1 MKFSAKQIADLLEG
15 KVEGNSDVKVNNIS
29 KIEEGKEGTLSFLA
43 NPRYT
48 QYIYTTEASVVLV
61 NKDFKPEK
69 EVKTTMIRVADAYQA
84 FASLLEVYQQYKNN
98 KTGIS
103 ERANVETS
111 SKIGEDV
118 YIGAGTYIGENTI
131 IGNNTKIYPNSFVGD
146 NVVIGENTIIFSGTN
161 IYSESIIG
169 SNCTFHSGVV
179 IGSDGFGFAPQEG
192 TEFKK
197 VPQIGNVIIEDNVEI
212 GANTTIDRATIGSTI
227 LRKGVKLDNLI
238 QVAHNVEIGENTVI
252 AAQSGM
258 AGSAK
263 IGKNCMIGGQVA
275 IAGHITVADNVKAG
289 AKTGIAQSVKNEGAI
304 LQGVPAMEL
313 RSFYRSAAV
322 FKILP
327 DIKRKIDK
335 LIKEEENN

>member
-131 IGNNTKIYPNSFVGD
+131 IGNNTKIYPN
-146 NVVIGENTIIFSGTN
+146 
-161 IYSESIIG
+161 
-169 SNCTFHSGVV
+169 
-179 IGSDGFGFAPQEG
+179 
-192 TEFKK
+192 
-197 VPQIGNVIIEDNVEI
+197 
-212 GANTTIDRATIGSTI
+212 
-227 LRKGVKLDNLI
+227 
-238 QVAHNVEIGENTVI
+238 
-252 AAQSGM
+252 
-258 AGSAK
+258 
-263 IGKNCMIGGQVA
+263 
-275 IAGHITVADNVKAG
+275 
-289 AKTGIAQSVKNEGAI
+289 
-304 LQGVPAMEL
+304 
-313 RSFYRSAAV
+313 
-322 FKILP
+322 
-327 DIKRKIDK
+327 
-335 LIKEEENN
+335 